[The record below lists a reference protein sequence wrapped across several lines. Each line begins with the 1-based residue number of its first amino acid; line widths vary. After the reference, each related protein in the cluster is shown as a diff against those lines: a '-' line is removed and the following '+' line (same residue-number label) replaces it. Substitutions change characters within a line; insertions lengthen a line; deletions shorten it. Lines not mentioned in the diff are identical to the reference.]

1 MSHDSN
7 RQDTM
12 DARKRRCKQSGEKRA
27 LILWE
32 KRGLGAQVTVN
43 WDLLLLFVCAEKE
56 TNGRLPTV
64 SQFAGSYWYDGTCL
78 KLHGAA
84 NHACDATFLLPCKT
98 KVSIHGREHV
108 VALLLTPPFLAVSTG
123 YKLKTPSSE
132 LHGEA
137 ESIRDSLAQ
146 SIVP

>member
-1 MSHDSN
+1 MYAQRR
-7 RQDTM
+7 RQ
-12 DARKRRCKQSGEKRA
+12 A
-27 LILWE
+27 
-32 KRGLGAQVTVN
+32 
-43 WDLLLLFVCAEKE
+43 
-56 TNGRLPTV
+56 NGRLRTV